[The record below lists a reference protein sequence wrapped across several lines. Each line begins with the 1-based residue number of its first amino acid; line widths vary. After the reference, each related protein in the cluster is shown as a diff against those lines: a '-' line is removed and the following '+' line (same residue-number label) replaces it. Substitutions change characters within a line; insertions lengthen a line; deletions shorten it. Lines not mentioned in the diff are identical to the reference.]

1 MSIYFCFL
9 FCILISLLHHRS
21 TSPKNIRLI
30 KEDLKSKTMTG
41 ILPLL
46 KALLAR
52 MLLEQKGNVLG
63 KDPEF
68 HNQLISER
76 DEIFKEM
83 LDAAVSFCNKKE
95 SENWEKV
102 KTNLKD

>member
-1 MSIYFCFL
+1 
-9 FCILISLLHHRS
+9 
-21 TSPKNIRLI
+21 
-30 KEDLKSKTMTG
+30 
-41 ILPLL
+41 
-46 KALLAR
+46 

-63 KDPEF
+63 KDPDF
-68 HNQLISER
+68 HKQLISER
-76 DEIFKEM
+76 DEIFEEM

>member
-1 MSIYFCFL
+1 
-9 FCILISLLHHRS
+9 
-21 TSPKNIRLI
+21 
-30 KEDLKSKTMTG
+30 MTG

-52 MLLEQKGNVLG
+52 MLLEQKGNILG
-63 KDPEF
+63 KDLDF
-68 HNQLISER
+68 HKQLISER
-76 DEIFKEM
+76 DEIFEEM